1 MSTADIYLIVTG
13 VLSIGAAA
21 RLTRLVVDDTITA
34 PIRDAIT
41 TRGDTRGGTWAWASK
56 LVSCTWCAS
65 IWVTAGVGA
74 AHWLAGDTRLYL
86 YVAAGLT
93 IAYIVPLARDWL
105 DAPPPVRQVE
115 VAPLQVTH
123 QHVITDRRR

>member
-13 VLSIGAAA
+13 VLSVGAAA

-41 TRGDTRGGTWAWASK
+41 TRGSTRGGTWAWASK
-56 LVSCTWCAS
+56 LSTCTWCAS

-86 YVAAGLT
+86 YAAAALT
-93 IAYIVPLARDWL
+93 ASWLVSIAAQWL
-105 DAPPPVRQVE
+105 DAPPPVRQHE